1 MEYPKTEI
9 SPLLEDVINDNPTY
23 PFPILT
29 INDELLQMYLHQE
42 EFQYFMMESYK
53 KLNREHPSIFGQVFL
68 TTLEMI
74 LSTNTTDPYTRSAED
89 YQFHIDRFITVLE
102 SLQITRIEKNSP
114 DGEMMQAML

>member
-9 SPLLEDVINDNPTY
+9 SPLLQDVVHDNPTY

-29 INDELLQMYLHQE
+29 IQDELLQMYLHQD
-42 EFQYFMMESYK
+42 EFQYFMMECYK

-74 LSTNTTDPYTRSAED
+74 LDTNSIDPHNRSLED
-89 YQFHIDRFITVLE
+89 YQFIMDRFITVLE
-102 SLQITRIEKNSP
+102 SLQVTRIEKNSP
-114 DGEMMQAML
+114 DGEMMDAML

>member
-1 MEYPKTEI
+1 MEYPRTEI

>member
-23 PFPILT
+23 PFPHLT
-29 INDELLQMYLHQE
+29 IQDELLQMYLHQE
-42 EFQYFMMESYK
+42 EFQYFMMMAYN
-53 KLNREHPSIFGQVFL
+53 KLNSEHPSIFGQVFL

-74 LSTNTTDPYTRSAED
+74 LSTNTIDPYTRSVED